1 MIDSLRSA
9 LSGGKNLTMTGLRGA
24 SVAYVAGLVEG
35 RPCCCILPDNQM
47 LPGFERDLRLLTGRT
62 LIVVPGSD
70 IAPYARLSP
79 DASDAALRLSAL
91 YQMLTAEK
99 DAIILT
105 CAEALARRAPPRE
118 ALSQRAELVIQGED
132 APQDELLPRLVAMGY
147 EQVALVRAVGEF
159 SVRGGIVDIF
169 PPPFPDDKGRMIT
182 DPVRLDYF
190 GDMVESIRIFTPI
203 SQRSRQELDHAV
215 LLPAQD
221 IGLAGDAAARRR
233 LAERFLDLSRERGW
247 AAESSRVLVEQVAAG
262 LRFVGMEMFLPLYYQ
277 GETASFFDYL
287 PPETVFFLP
296 QPEALKQNLA
306 LIDERIQANYQ
317 ERCAVAE
324 PALRPEEIFLGQAAI
339 AEALAARPSIRCTDF
354 IAQDE
359 ENILAFPC
367 GDHQL
372 LKQRLHLARRQKG
385 LLPALLEQLG
395 AWREA
400 GETAIL
406 CCRSPEFCQ
415 ALAAMLAN
423 LDHAAEILTPP
434 LALESLAA
442 SARPGVLYLAEAPL
456 TQGFSLP
463 ELKLHLL
470 SDGQLFGAMRLGAK
484 KRERKIFYDPERFA
498 ELRPGDVVV
507 HSEHGLGRY
516 LGMET
521 ITVAG
526 VTGDF
531 MLLEYRDGDRLYV
544 PADRLNL
551 VGRYEGLSDNEP
563 KLDKLGNSSWRQ
575 TKAKV
580 KEEVW
585 KVAGELLDIYAQRE
599 LRQGRA
605 FSEPAALFADMEES
619 FPYDETPGQAKAIAE
634 VLADLTNDKP
644 MDRLV
649 CGDVGYGKTE
659 VAIRA
664 AFKVV
669 EDGAQVAVLTP
680 TTVLSEQH
688 AKTFRERLAGLPARI
703 ACINRFR
710 SASEQK
716 KIIAALKAGEIDI
729 VIGTHRLLSKD
740 VHFRDL
746 GLLVIDEEHRFGVA
760 QKEKIKK
767 LRAEVDILS
776 LTATPIPRTLQM
788 SLLSIRD
795 LSVISSPPEMRLP
808 VKTFVSAYDELVIKE
823 AISRELRRHGQVFF
837 IHNRVRSI
845 HRVAANIQKLLP
857 EARLAVAHGQMSGK
871 ELEEIMVRF
880 VTGQIDVLVCTTI
893 VESGLDIPSA
903 NTIIISRADML
914 GLAEIYQLRGRVGR
928 SSTQSYAYL
937 LAPSLDS
944 LSKESRDRLQA
955 LMDCGELGG
964 GFKLAMSD
972 LQIRGGGNLLG
983 VSQSGHI
990 AAIGYDLYLD
1000 LLQSTVADLKAKSMS
1015 QAAETGPGIDP
1026 EINIRISAYIPNDY
1040 IADASQRYI
1049 MYRRLAALAQAD
1061 DERQNDLAAELID
1074 RYGAIPDEAANLLR
1088 IVALRRRLIRLGCLK
1103 LERGP
1108 DNLVFTFASNT
1119 PVRPERLVAFVA
1131 QASSRK
1137 KGLSLK
1143 LTQDGRLVVPLQS
1156 GAPEAILAAVD
1167 TVLNRLA
1174 QP

>member
-1 MIDSLRSA
+1 MIDSLRAA
-9 LSGGKNLTMTGLRGA
+9 LSRGRELTISGLRGA
-24 SVAYVAGLVEG
+24 SPALVAGLADD
-35 RPCCCILPDNQM
+35 RPCCCILPDDQM
-47 LPGFERDLRLLTGRT
+47 LPGFAGDLRLFTARPI
-62 LIVVPGSD
+62 IVFPGYD

-79 DASDAALRLSAL
+79 DANGAARRLSAL
-91 YQMLTAEK
+91 YRMLEAGPE
-99 DAIILT
+99 AIILT
-105 CAEALARRAPPRE
+105 CAEALARRLPPRT
-118 ALSQRAELVIQGED
+118 ALSQQAELVIHGED
-132 APQDELLPRLVAMGY
+132 APRDALLARLVAMGY
-147 EQVALVRAVGEF
+147 EQVALVRSVGEF

-169 PPPFPDDKGRMIT
+169 PPPFPGENGQLIDS
-182 DPVRLDYF
+182 PVRLDYF
-190 GDMVESIRIFTPI
+190 SDMVESLRVFTPMT
-203 SQRSRQELDHAV
+203 QRSQKEIGHAV
-215 LLPAQD
+215 LLPAQS
-221 IGLAGDAAARRR
+221 IRLAADTPARRR
-233 LAERFLDLSRERGW
+233 LAEKFLAVGREHGW
-247 AAESSRVLVEQVAAG
+247 DEEASHALADHVAAG
-262 LRFVGMEMFLPLYYQ
+262 RRFAGMEMFLPIYYQ

-287 PPETVFFLP
+287 PPKTALFLP
-296 QPEALKQNLA
+296 RPEALAQSFE
-306 LIDERIQANYQ
+306 LIHERIEANFQ
-317 ERCAVAE
+317 EKGAALE
-324 PALRPEEIFLGQAAI
+324 PALPPSEVFVTPAEITDAF
-339 AEALAARPSIRCTDF
+339 AARPLIRCSDF
-354 IAQDE
+354 INPGQ
-359 ENILAFPC
+359 ENVLAVTC

-385 LLPALLEQLG
+385 LLPALNEQIDE
-395 AWREA
+395 WR
-400 GETAIL
+400 GQDETAIL
-406 CCRSPEFCQ
+406 CCRSPEFSRSLTDMLTGLGQ
-415 ALAAMLAN
+415 ASAYL
-423 LDHAAEILTPP
+423 EPP
-434 LALESLAA
+434 LDLAGFA
-442 SARPGVLYLAEAPL
+442 AQADSTLLHLCPAPL
-456 TQGFSLP
+456 SSGFSLP
-463 ELKLHLL
+463 EERLHLL
-470 SDGQLFGAMRLGAK
+470 SESELFGTMRLGGK
-484 KRERKIFYDPERFA
+484 KRERKTSYDPERFA
-498 ELRPGDVVV
+498 ELRPGDIVV
-507 HSEHGLGRY
+507 HSEHGLGHY

-521 ITVAG
+521 ITVAE

-531 MLLEYRDGDRLYV
+531 MLIEYRDGDRLYV

-551 VGRYEGLSDNEP
+551 VGRYEALSENQP
-563 KLDKLGNSSWRQ
+563 KIDKLGSAAWRQ

-585 KVAGELLDIYAQRE
+585 KVAGDLLAIYAQRE
-599 LRQGRA
+599 LRQGRQ
-605 FSEPAALFADMEES
+605 FSPPTELFAELEES

-634 VLADLTNDKP
+634 MLADLTGDKP

-669 EDGAQVAVLTP
+669 EDGGQVAILTP
-680 TTVLSEQH
+680 TTVLAEQH
-688 AKTFRERLAGLPARI
+688 AKTFEERLRGLPARI

-716 KIIAALKAGEIDI
+716 KIIAGLKTGDIDI

-740 VHFRDL
+740 VVFHDL

-795 LSVISSPPEMRLP
+795 LSVISSPPELRRP

-823 AISRELRRHGQVFF
+823 AISREIRRHGQVFF

-845 HRVAANIQKLLP
+845 HRVAASIQKLLP

-871 ELEEIMVRF
+871 DLEEIMVRF

-928 SSTQSYAYL
+928 SSIQSYAYL
-937 LAPSLDS
+937 LVPSLDS
-944 LSKESRDRLQA
+944 LSKDSRDRFQA

-964 GFKLAMSD
+964 GLKLAMSD

-1000 LLQSTVADLKAKSMS
+1000 LLQSTVADLKA
-1015 QAAETGPGIDP
+1015 QTAHDEETAAPAIDP
-1026 EINIRISAYIPNDY
+1026 EINIRISAYIPTTY
-1040 IADASQRYI
+1040 IADASQRYL
-1049 MYRRLAALAQAD
+1049 MYRRLAALTQGD
-1061 DERQNDLAAELID
+1061 DGRQSDLAAELAD
-1074 RYGAIPDEAANLLR
+1074 RYGTIPAETENLLR
-1088 IVALRRRLIRLGCLK
+1088 IVAVKRRLARLGCAK

-1108 DNLVFTFASNT
+1108 TGLVFTFAAGT
-1119 PVRPERLVAFVA
+1119 PVTPAALANFVS

-1137 KGLSLK
+1137 KGVLLK
-1143 LTQDGRLVVPLQS
+1143 LTQDGRLVVPLPAAS
-1156 GAPEAILAAVD
+1156 VEAIFAAVD
-1167 TVLNRLA
+1167 AVLDRLTPA
-1174 QP
+1174 